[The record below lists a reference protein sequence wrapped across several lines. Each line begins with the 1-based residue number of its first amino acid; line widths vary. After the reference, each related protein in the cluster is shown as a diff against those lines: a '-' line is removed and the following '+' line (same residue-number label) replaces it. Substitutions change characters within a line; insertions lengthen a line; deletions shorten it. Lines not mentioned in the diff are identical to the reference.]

1 METGVNVESTSEL
14 AVSVGIPVIAS
25 GGVSGIGD
33 IEKLMAVE
41 ASGVFAVI
49 AGKALYT
56 GALSLAE
63 AIARAKN
70 GKGCSS
76 AKREL

>member
-1 METGVNVESTSEL
+1 METGVNVESIGEL
-14 AVSVGIPVIAS
+14 AASVGIPVIAS
-25 GGVSGIGD
+25 GGVAGIGD
-33 IEKLMAVE
+33 IERLMAVE

-63 AIARAKN
+63 AIARTRDN
-70 GKGCSS
+70 
-76 AKREL
+76 RE